1 MQIENEQVPQGLN
14 ILFVMLHPGYIRN
27 YESAI
32 CALAERGH
40 RIHIEV
46 NQPKK
51 QVEDGQGDELAAKY
65 PGKVSLSK
73 KPFPKRAPFWRY
85 LARAIYGG
93 LDYLRYLHPTY
104 ADAPKL
110 RERLAARVEFMF
122 GPFVVGL
129 LRVLTRVLGVHA
141 LERILRLMARVL
153 PPDRRVTEH
162 IRSQAPDI
170 VLVTPLVNIASDQ
183 ADVIKSAKALGIP
196 CGLCVASW
204 DNLTNKGLIR
214 IQPDLVIVWNE
225 HQKKEAVELH
235 GVDPAKVAVT
245 GAQCYDKW
253 FGRKPSLD
261 REAFLE
267 RVGLP
272 AGKPSLLY
280 LCSSPF
286 IAPNEVGF
294 VEEWARAI
302 RTSNDP
308 ALREMSLLVRP
319 HPQNAEQWR
328 NVDFS
333 HLQAVSIY
341 PRLGANPVTDASRND
356 FFDSIYHASA
366 VVGVNTSTMIESGIA
381 GKSVFT
387 IRNERFR
394 DTQDGTLHFHYL
406 VNGGLLH
413 VAESFDQHLLQLK
426 EVLRDGG
433 ATTERILQFIKEFV
447 RPAGL
452 DVPCTPLIVDAI
464 ERFGSRPAPS
474 RERTPWSH
482 YPARLLLYPLA
493 VMLNVL
499 MWLKKAGTKKPLRQ
513 VAPKKQAA
521 PKKGDLPPLLR
532 IARPALLSV
541 ANFMI
546 GRPIMKRH
554 IIPWLVR
561 KELGTTTLGGEV
573 REIEDEIKRVLKG
586 DKPILVG
593 PWISEIGF
601 ELLYWIPFLR
611 WVMNRYGIPSERV
624 TVVSRGGAE
633 PWYKGICGRYI
644 DVFDFYDLEQYKA
657 MNEKR
662 IASAKT
668 QKHNHIDDFD
678 RAILEK
684 VKQYTETEEW
694 SWLHPSYMYRLF
706 RLYWGGHCPIS
717 LVGAHTKHQKL
728 AAEEPSK
735 EILERLPD
743 EFVAVKFYFSACFP
757 ETPENKQFI
766 VRLLRSLS
774 QGSEVVL
781 LSTGLDLDDH
791 TDFDGA
797 ISERIHTIGDL
808 IEPRN
813 NLAVQ
818 TAIISRASA
827 FIGTYG
833 GFSYLAPIYGVPSV
847 AFFSHEDKFLP
858 THLDVAYRASRV
870 MKFGYFNK
878 VKTLRGEKSV
888 ENGNIPHEFIAL
900 NVESLALLDRIAA
913 FSHPGGHPVNLAE
926 ERRNEEEQSKSFKLN
941 VVEKALNRGAGET
954 LEQGAK

>member
-1 MQIENEQVPQGLN
+1 MQIENEKAPEGLN

-51 QVEDGQGDELAAKY
+51 QEEDRQGDELVERY
-65 PGKVSLSK
+65 PGRISLSK
-73 KPFPKRAPFWRY
+73 KQFPKRSPLLRY
-85 LARAIYGG
+85 LASAIYGG
-93 LDYLRYLHPTY
+93 LDYLRYMHPVY

-122 GPFVVGL
+122 GSFGVGL
-129 LRVLTRVLGVHA
+129 LDTLTRVFGVQA
-141 LERILRLMARVL
+141 LERVLRLMASAL
-153 PPDRRVTEH
+153 PPDRRITEH
-162 IRSQAPDI
+162 IRRKAPDI
-170 VLVTPLVNIASDQ
+170 VLVTPLVNIASHQ

-196 CGLCVASW
+196 CGLGVASW

-225 HQKKEAVELH
+225 HQKTEAVELH
-235 GVDPAKVAVT
+235 GVDPARVAVT

-253 FGRKPSLD
+253 FGRQPSLD

-272 AGKPSLLY
+272 AGRPYLLY

-286 IAPNEVGF
+286 ITPEEVGF

-302 RTSNDP
+302 RSSGDP
-308 ALREMSLLVRP
+308 ALQEMSLLVRP

-328 NVDFS
+328 NVDFA

-341 PRLGANPVTDASRND
+341 PRLGANPVSDAARND

-366 VVGVNTSTMIESGIA
+366 VMGVNTSTMIESGIV
-381 GKSVFT
+381 GKPVFT
-387 IRNERFR
+387 IRDERFR
-394 DTQDGTLHFHYL
+394 GTQEGTLHFHYL

-413 VAESFDQHLLQLK
+413 LAESFDQHLLQLK
-426 EVLRDGG
+426 QALQDGG
-433 ATTERILQFIKEFV
+433 ATTERVLQFIKAFV

-452 DVPCTPLIVDAI
+452 DVPSTPIIVDAI
-464 ERFGSRPAPS
+464 ERFGSRPAPP
-474 RERTPWSH
+474 RERTPWGH
-482 YPARLLLYPLA
+482 VPARLMLYPLA
-493 VMLNVL
+493 VMLNML
-499 MWLKKAGTKKPLRQ
+499 MWLKKAGKKKPLRQ
-513 VAPKKQAA
+513 TTPDQAS
-521 PKKGDLPPLLR
+521 LPRLLR
-532 IARPALLSV
+532 VARPVLLPV

-546 GRPIMKRH
+546 RRPLVKRH
-554 IIPWLVR
+554 IIPWLLKNKTGTVD
-561 KELGTTTLGGEV
+561 LGREV
-573 REIEDEIKRVLKG
+573 VEIEAEIQNLLKG

-593 PWISEIGF
+593 PWISEVGF

-611 WVMNRYGIPSERV
+611 WVMNQYNIPSERIV
-624 TVVSRGGAE
+624 VVSRGGAQ
-633 PWYKGICGRYI
+633 PWYEGICGRYI
-644 DVFDFYDLEQYKA
+644 DVFDFYDPEQYKV

-662 IASAKT
+662 IAGAKT
-668 QKHNHIDDFD
+668 QKHNRIDDFD
-678 RAILEK
+678 HAILEK
-684 VKQYTETEEW
+684 VKQYTEIEKW

-706 RLYWGGHCPIS
+706 QFYWKERCPIS

-735 EILERLPD
+735 EILERLP
-743 EFVAVKFYFSACFP
+743 EAFVAVKFYFSACFP

-766 VRLLRSLS
+766 VRLLRALS
-774 QGSEVVL
+774 QESDVVL

-791 TDFDGA
+791 TDFDGV
-797 ISERIHTIGDL
+797 ISERIHKIEDL

-818 TAIISRASA
+818 TAIIGRASA
-827 FIGTYG
+827 FYGTYG

-847 AFFSHEDKFLP
+847 AFYSHEDKFLP
-858 THLDVAYRASRV
+858 SHLDVAYRASRV
-870 MKFGYFNK
+870 MKSGYFNK
-878 VKTLRGEKSV
+878 VKTPHGEKDSG
-888 ENGNIPHEFIAL
+888 NGNTPHEFIAL

-913 FSHPGGHPVNLAE
+913 FSHSGVRPVNLAE
-926 ERRNEEEQSKSFKLN
+926 EEYVEQSKSFKLN
-941 VVEKALNRGAGET
+941 IVEKALNRGAGEI
-954 LEQGAK
+954 L

>member
-1 MQIENEQVPQGLN
+1 MQTQNAQAPQGLN

-51 QVEDGQGDELAAKY
+51 QAEDRQGDELVERY
-65 PGKVSLSK
+65 PGRVSLSK
-73 KPFPKRAPFWRY
+73 KQFPKRSPFLRY
-85 LARAIYGG
+85 LSSAIYGG

-122 GPFVVGL
+122 GPFGVGL
-129 LRVLTRVLGVHA
+129 LGALTRVFGVQA
-141 LERILRLMARVL
+141 LERILRLMARAL
-153 PPDRRVTEH
+153 PPDRRITEH
-162 IRSQAPDI
+162 IRRRAPDI
-170 VLVTPLVNIASDQ
+170 VLVTPLVNIASHQ
-183 ADVIKSAKALGIP
+183 ADVIKSAKALGIR

-235 GVDPAKVAVT
+235 GVDPATVAVT

-272 AGKPSLLY
+272 AGKPYLLY

-286 IAPNEVGF
+286 IAPEEVGF

-302 RTSNDP
+302 RNSGDP
-308 ALREMSLLVRP
+308 ALRETSLLVRP

-328 NVDFS
+328 NVDFA

-341 PRLGANPVTDASRND
+341 PRLGANPVSDAARND

-366 VVGVNTSTMIESGIA
+366 VMGVNTSTMIESGIA
-381 GKSVFT
+381 GKPVFT
-387 IRNERFR
+387 IRDERFR
-394 DTQDGTLHFHYL
+394 GTQDGTLHFHYL

-426 EVLRDGG
+426 EALQDGG
-433 ATTERILQFIKEFV
+433 ATTERVLQFIQEFV

-452 DVPCTPLIVDAI
+452 DVPSTPIVVDAI

-474 RERTPWSH
+474 CGRTPWSH
-482 YPARLLLYPLA
+482 YSARLLLYPLA
-493 VMLNVL
+493 VMLNML
-499 MWLKKAGTKKPLRQ
+499 MWLKKAAQKKPPRE
-513 VAPKKQAA
+513 ARPER
-521 PKKGDLPPLLR
+521 GGLPPLLR
-532 IARPALLSV
+532 IARPVLLPV

-546 GRPIMKRH
+546 SRPLVKRH
-554 IIPWLVR
+554 IIPWLVK
-561 KELGTTTLGGEV
+561 KEFGTPTLAGEV
-573 REIEDEIKRVLKG
+573 MEIEKEIKRTLQG

-593 PWISEIGF
+593 PWISEVGF

-611 WVMNRYGIPSERV
+611 WVMNRYDIPSERIV
-624 TVVSRGGAE
+624 VVSRGGAE
-633 PWYKGICGRYI
+633 PWYKGICGRYV
-644 DVFDFYDLEQYKA
+644 DVFDFYDPEQYKA
-657 MNEKR
+657 MNEAR
-662 IASAKT
+662 IAGAKT

-684 VKQYTETEEW
+684 VKQHTRIEEW

-706 RLYWGGHCPIS
+706 RLYWGERCPIS

-728 AAEEPSK
+728 AAEEPSR
-735 EILERLPD
+735 EILERLP
-743 EFVAVKFYFSACFP
+743 ETFVAVKFYFSACFP

-774 QGSEVVL
+774 QESEVVL
-781 LSTGLDLDDH
+781 LSTGLNLDDH
-791 TDFDGA
+791 TDFDGIVSA
-797 ISERIHTIGDL
+797 RIHKIEDL
-808 IEPRN
+808 IEPGN

-827 FIGTYG
+827 FYGTYG

-847 AFFSHEDKFLP
+847 AFYSHEDKFLP
-858 THLDVAYRASRV
+858 SHLDVAYRASRV

-878 VKTLRGEKSV
+878 VKTPRGEKDIG
-888 ENGNIPHEFIAL
+888 NGNTPHEFIAL

-913 FSHPGGHPVNLAE
+913 FSHSGSHPANLAE
-926 ERRNEEEQSKSFKLN
+926 QEHVEQDKSFKLN
-941 VVEKALNRGAGET
+941 LVENALKRGAGDI
-954 LEQGAK
+954 L

>member
-1 MQIENEQVPQGLN
+1 MQIENEQAPQGLN

-40 RIHIEV
+40 RIHIEI

-51 QVEDGQGDELAAKY
+51 QTEDQQGEDLVAKY

-73 KPFPKRAPFWRY
+73 EIFPKRALFWCY
-85 LARAIYGG
+85 LAKAIYGG
-93 LDYLRYLHPTY
+93 LDYLRYLHPIY

-110 RERLAARVEFMF
+110 RERLASRVEFMF
-122 GPFVVGL
+122 GPLVVGL
-129 LRVLTRVLGVHA
+129 LHFFARVFGVRVLQRFLG
-141 LERILRLMARVL
+141 LMARAL
-153 PPDRRVTEH
+153 PPDRRITEH
-162 IRSQAPDI
+162 IRRKAPDI
-170 VLVTPLVNIASDQ
+170 VLVTPLVNIASHQ

-196 CGLCVASW
+196 CGLGVASW

-235 GVDPAKVAVT
+235 GVDPARVAVT

-253 FGRKPSLD
+253 FDRKPSLD

-272 AGKPSLLY
+272 AGRPYLLY

-286 IAPNEVGF
+286 IAPEEVGF

-302 RTSNDP
+302 RNSGDP
-308 ALREMSLLVRP
+308 ALQEMSLLVRP
-319 HPQNAEQWR
+319 HPQNAGQWR
-328 NVDFS
+328 DVDFS

-341 PRLGANPVTDASRND
+341 PRLGANPVSEASRND
-356 FFDSIYHASA
+356 FFDSICHASA

-381 GKSVFT
+381 GKPVFS
-387 IRNERFR
+387 IRDERFR

-406 VNGGLLH
+406 VKGGLLH
-413 VAESFDQHLLQLK
+413 LAESFDQHLHQIK

-433 ATTERILQFIKEFV
+433 ATTERVLQFIKAFV

-452 DVPCTPLIVDAI
+452 DVPSTPIIVDAI

-474 RERTPWSH
+474 RERTLWSH
-482 YPARLLLYPLA
+482 YPVRLLLYPLA
-493 VMLNVL
+493 VILNML
-499 MWLKKAGTKKPLRQ
+499 MWLKKAGKKKPLRQ
-513 VAPKKQAA
+513 LVPEKKVASKKQAI
-521 PKKGDLPPLLR
+521 PEKGELPPLLR
-532 IARPALLSV
+532 IARPALLPV
-541 ANFMI
+541 ANFVI
-546 GRPIMKRH
+546 GRPLMKH
-554 IIPWLVR
+554 HVIPWLV
-561 KELGTTTLGGEV
+561 KKHIGTATHAADIC
-573 REIEDEIKRVLKG
+573 EIEDEIKRVLKG

-593 PWISEIGF
+593 PWISEVGF

-611 WVMNRYGIPSERV
+611 WVMNQYNIPSERIV
-624 TVVSRGGAE
+624 VVSRGGAQ
-633 PWYKGICGRYI
+633 PWYEGICGRYI
-644 DVFDFYDLEQYKA
+644 DVFDFYDPEQYKV

-662 IASAKT
+662 IAGAKT
-668 QKHNHIDDFD
+668 QKHNRIDDFD
-678 RAILEK
+678 HAILEK
-684 VKQYTETEEW
+684 VKQYTEIEKW

-706 RLYWGGHCPIS
+706 QFYWKERCPIS

-735 EILERLPD
+735 EILERLP
-743 EFVAVKFYFSACFP
+743 EAFVAVKFYFSACFP

-766 VRLLRSLS
+766 VRLLRALS
-774 QGSEVVL
+774 QESDVVL

-791 TDFDGA
+791 TDFDGV
-797 ISERIHTIGDL
+797 ISERIHKIEDL

-818 TAIISRASA
+818 TAIIGRASA
-827 FIGTYG
+827 FYGTYG

-847 AFFSHEDKFLP
+847 AFYSHEDKFLP
-858 THLDVAYRASRV
+858 SHLDVAYRASRV

-878 VKTLRGEKSV
+878 VKTPHGEKDSG
-888 ENGNIPHEFIAL
+888 NGNTPHEFIAL

-913 FSHPGGHPVNLAE
+913 FSHSGVRPVNLAE
-926 ERRNEEEQSKSFKLN
+926 EEYVEQSKSFKLN
-941 VVEKALNRGAGET
+941 IVEKVLNRGAGEI
-954 LEQGAK
+954 L